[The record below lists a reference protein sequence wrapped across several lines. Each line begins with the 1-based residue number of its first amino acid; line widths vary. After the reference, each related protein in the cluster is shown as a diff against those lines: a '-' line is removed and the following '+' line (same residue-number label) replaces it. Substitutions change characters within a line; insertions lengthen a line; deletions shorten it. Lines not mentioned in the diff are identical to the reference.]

1 MMSITA
7 LGNSSP
13 PMLYTRSC
21 RPYNA
26 PVMKTLTCILAA
38 ALLVAACEENKK
50 PEEKPG
56 TPKGSASGADSKG
69 TKIDPAMLAVFAPL
83 PGASTEADKVSLGKL
98 LFFESRLS
106 KAQDISCNTCHA
118 LDKSGADGK
127 KLSEGHK
134 KQAQSRSTPTVFG
147 AAAQF
152 KQFWDGHGKD
162 VEEASTAHI
171 TDPKIM
177 AMPDEKA
184 VVALLASMPEY
195 VAAFKKAFPTD
206 TDITLANTGKALGA
220 FQRTLYFPTK
230 WDKYLG
236 GDKTALSDDELKGL
250 KTFLDTGCQT
260 CHQGPDVGGSLMQ
273 KLGLVKPWPD
283 QKDQGAFDVTKQEAD
298 KMMFK
303 VSQLR
308 QIEKTGPYLHDG
320 SVDTLE
326 KVIPMMADH
335 QLGKVLADDQ
345 VKSIITF
352 LKALTAEAPADV
364 VKAPVLPKSTA
375 KTPKPDSK

>member
-1 MMSITA
+1 
-7 LGNSSP
+7 
-13 PMLYTRSC
+13 
-21 RPYNA
+21 
-26 PVMKTLTCILAA
+26 MKTPTLTFILAA
-38 ALLVAACEENKK
+38 SLGVAACEETKK
-50 PEEKPG
+50 PEEKPVA
-56 TPKGSASGADSKG
+56 PKASASADSKG
-69 TKIDPAMLAVFAPL
+69 TKVDQAMLAVFAPL
-83 PGASTEADKVSLGKL
+83 PAASTDTDKIALGKM

-106 KAQDISCNTCHA
+106 KGQDISCNTCHA

-127 KLSEGHK
+127 KISEGHK
-134 KQAQSRSTPTVFG
+134 KQAQTRSTPTVFA

-177 AMPDEKA
+177 AMADEKA
-184 VVALLASMPEY
+184 VVAVLASMPEY
-195 VAAFKKAFPTD
+195 VDAFKKAFSAD
-206 TDITLANTGKALGA
+206 KDITLANAGKALGA

-236 GDKTALSDDELKGL
+236 GDKTAMSDDELKGL
-250 KTFLDTGCQT
+250 KAFLDTGCQA
-260 CHQGPDVGGSLMQ
+260 CHLGPGVGGSMMQ

-303 VSQLR
+303 VSPLR

-320 SVDTLE
+320 SADSLE
-326 KVIPMMADH
+326 KAVTMMADY
-335 QLGKVLADDQ
+335 QLGKTLADDQ
-345 VKSIITF
+345 VKSIVAF
-352 LKALTAEAPADV
+352 LKTLTAEPPADV
-364 VKAPVLPKSTA
+364 VKAPALPKSTA
-375 KTPKPDSK
+375 KTPKADSK